1 WRRIRTTDTRIFNP
15 LLYQLS
21 YPGVALRRER
31 RLYRR
36 ARTGCPDANSLNSTI
51 FFIIVRLFSR
61 NGVAAAEPALQID
74 VGATLGAEGLVGG
87 DRFGATANGALGHAS
102 ALLDLEHARRG
113 VGDDVGARTQVRH
126 PRRQDRR

>member
-36 ARTGCPDANSLNSTI
+36 ARTGCPDANSLNSAI
-51 FFIIVRLFSR
+51 FFIIVRFFGR
-61 NGVAAAEPALQID
+61 NGVAADEPALQID
-74 VGATLGAEGLVGG
+74 VGATLGAERLIGRDGL
-87 DRFGATANGALGHAS
+87 GATANGALGHAS
-102 ALLDLEHARRG
+102 ALLDMKVARRG
-113 VGDDVGARTQVRH
+113 VGADMGARPQFSR
-126 PRRQDRR
+126 PRRQNR